1 MKNKLF
7 SLAVLGFSLMM
18 VSSFG
23 KTEVLFKEDFESY
36 ASGSSLV
43 SQNGWTRILSPS
55 ATAPIIITPGAGL
68 SSQVANGHLNPGTGT
83 EGTADKLLTGPLN
96 PSGITILSYD
106 AFAFSTGPQTHNTEL
121 TLSDSTIFSRYGW
134 LYRGTFD
141 ANCPGGW
148 GWINGGIGCF
158 VGATNESVKLEVI
171 IDGTMNEA
179 YGRLYHSGGVFETPH
194 ETISSAQILALDT
207 IHMYQDYRNPSSYLG
222 AEFDN
227 ILVTTVEVGPI
238 AVAGTSLDG
247 NNLLQLDATLSSNP
261 AGNLM
266 TFSWQVDAETTPRIG
281 QITSISDLGVGN
293 YNVTLTVEDTISGL
307 QDIDAMPLGVTDN
320 VGIIPPPPTSV
331 LQQAVIAIKDDI
343 TNFPVSSFDGPNSN
357 VQENRRGALLNQLDN
372 IFNAIGVNDFQG
384 AIDLLNDFLLKTDGS
399 SPPSDW
405 IIELDA
411 QIVHQAV
418 LDLISDLH
426 VTACKHK
433 R

>member
-1 MKNKLF
+1 MKYKLI
-7 SLAVLGFSLMM
+7 STALLVISLMM

-23 KTEVLFKEDFESY
+23 KATVLFEEDFESY

-43 SQNGWTRILSPS
+43 GQNGWTRILSPS

-83 EGTADKLLTGPLN
+83 EGTADKLLSGPLN

-106 AFAFSTGPQTHNTEL
+106 AFAFSAGPQTHNTEL
-121 TLSDSTIFSRYGW
+121 SISDRTIFSRYGW
-134 LYRGTFD
+134 LYFGTFN

-148 GWINGGIGCF
+148 IWVNGGLDCF
-158 VGATNESVKLEVI
+158 VGARDEAVKLEVI
-171 IDGTMNEA
+171 IDGTTNEA
-179 YGRLYHSGGVFETPH
+179 YGRLHHSGGVFETQH
-194 ETISSAQILALDT
+194 EAISTTQIMALDT
-207 IHMYQDYRNPSSYLG
+207 IHMYQDYRRPSSYLG

-227 ILVTTVEVGPI
+227 IVVTTVEIDPPI

-247 NNLLQLDATLSSNP
+247 NNLLQFDASLSSNP
-261 AGNLM
+261 AGNAM
-266 TFSWQVDAETTPRIG
+266 TFSWLVDAEATPRIG

-307 QDIDAMPLGVTDN
+307 QDIDTMLLGVPED
-320 VGIIPPPPTSV
+320 VGITPPPPTSV
-331 LQQAVIAIKDDI
+331 LQQAVLVIKDDI
-343 TNFPVSSFDGPNSN
+343 ANFAVNSFDGPNSN

-372 IFNAIGVNDFQG
+372 IFDAIGVNDFQG

-405 IIELDA
+405 IIESDA
-411 QIVHQAV
+411 QIVNQAI
-418 LDLISDLH
+418 LDLISDIQGYI
-426 VTACKHK
+426 
-433 R
+433 